1 MAGLAHLTHRSVM
14 SSMNKVH
21 TEGMKMPQGRAA
33 RGETAI
39 QGPGKA
45 RITISLSRDK
55 VRFIKAHSGQ
65 AGVRS
70 VSAFIERL
78 VAEAQARTESEKLG
92 ARTALYYDSLSELE
106 TKEQRAWGK
115 LGELGLAHTEE

>member
-1 MAGLAHLTHRSVM
+1 
-14 SSMNKVH
+14 
-21 TEGMKMPQGRAA
+21 MPQGRAA

-39 QGPGKA
+39 QGAGKA

-78 VAEAQARTESEKLG
+78 VAEAQARAESEKLG
-92 ARTALYYDSLSELE
+92 ARTALYYDSLSPRRDER
-106 TKEQRAWGK
+106 TAGMGK
-115 LGELGLAHTEE
+115 IG

>member
-1 MAGLAHLTHRSVM
+1 MNEAHTG
-14 SSMNKVH
+14 
-21 TEGMKMPQGRAA
+21 GMKMPQRRAA

-39 QGPGKA
+39 QGAGKA
-45 RITISLSRDK
+45 RITISLSKDK

-78 VAEAQARTESEKLG
+78 VGEAQAHAEREKLG
-92 ARTALYYDSLSELE
+92 ARTALYYDSLSTRE
-106 TKEQRAWGK
+106 TEEHRAWGR

>member
-1 MAGLAHLTHRSVM
+1 
-14 SSMNKVH
+14 
-21 TEGMKMPQGRAA
+21 MPQGRAA

-39 QGPGKA
+39 QGAGKA

-78 VAEAQARTESEKLG
+78 VAEAQARAELEKLG
-92 ARTALYYDSLSELE
+92 ARTALYYDSLSSLE
-106 TKEQRAWGK
+106 TEEQRAWGE

>member
-1 MAGLAHLTHRSVM
+1 
-14 SSMNKVH
+14 
-21 TEGMKMPQGRAA
+21 MPQGRAA

-39 QGPGKA
+39 QGAGKA
-45 RITISLSRDK
+45 RITISLSKDK

-78 VAEAQARTESEKLG
+78 VAEAQARAELRKAGRPHG
-92 ARTALYYDSLSELE
+92 ALLRLLIRARDGRTAGM
-106 TKEQRAWGK
+106 GK
-115 LGELGLAHTEE
+115 IG